1 MPLGHLY
8 KTLNTTAVEA
18 KVLVTVNVMTLSADA
33 SDKKF
38 MVWLKRKGKSRGTA
52 LIRAKGCEVCWNE
65 KITQTCT
72 LYRSN
77 SSNFLKTKHFE
88 VVVIWN
94 SCYEEAPGQ
103 TFGSVKL
110 NLAESAGV
118 TNYSLSNCD
127 DPFARISIG
136 VETEV
141 SDGKG
146 KGSSSS
152 NSNSN
157 TKKKKKKKGPV
168 GGFGDALMHQKHNKN
183 NESNSNNNSNNN
195 NNNNK
200 NNNNSNMNTD
210 TYTPSNDGSDDSDN
224 NKHISSRNK
233 RLDDSPVYTGRTN
246 NVLQN
251 LKSNSSNYVEG
262 KCDEDDDDDEEY
274 RDRDNKNNKNN
285 KNKSYNDDDNKNS
298 KYSSNNHRFNDNN
311 DSYESYS
318 SPDRRNQNNRGDDYN
333 YNYDNNNASEDVSAS
348 RKISDPPPTS
358 TNAWM

>member
-195 NNNNK
+195 NNNNNNNNK

-262 KCDEDDDDDEEY
+262 KCDEDDDEEY
-274 RDRDNKNNKNN
+274 RDRDNKNN